1 MLNDVKLF
9 SVFLNLIY
17 HKKKSSS
24 FFVGLAVS
32 KLCLSGPSKLGAQN
46 KKQKHLWVLLD
57 GSNGKEMQS

>member
-17 HKKKSSS
+17 HKKKSFS

-46 KKQKHLWVLLD
+46 KKQKRL
-57 GSNGKEMQS
+57 